1 MDPLKSIFLFSWC
14 FYLASA
20 NDLRSEGVKNFT
32 QSDLASAND
41 LRSEGVKNFTQSG
54 EILGGSATLS
64 IEIENMKRPAVWY
77 CGNKRYECDRSCAN
91 GTEFQVSQ
99 SGNKSSLW
107 MRRITNKCLTWKFLD
122 DNVEGGIFHLKIN
135 NSTRIEIY
143 KMTQNAPVVLG
154 KNVTIHIESSLIG
167 TPVLWVNEFN
177 YLQCVDTCEN
187 KGNYEVHYKGNS
199 STLLIH
205 NVTEQDLTWSFCDY
219 YFCSESYTLVMKADG
234 SGTSIPTYAK
244 VLIAVLCLVAILII
258 SCIIFKYP
266 PYIWIKTHVNEWISC
281 NEYQLPPDEV

>member
-1 MDPLKSIFLFSWC
+1 
-14 FYLASA
+14 
-20 NDLRSEGVKNFT
+20 
-32 QSDLASAND
+32 
-41 LRSEGVKNFTQSG
+41 
-54 EILGGSATLS
+54 
-64 IEIENMKRPAVWY
+64 MKRPAVWY